1 MQIVPS
7 EGLKLII
14 RHFLIYYPSTSNSVM
29 RFFSDGSPGIVVPL
43 SYSRLPFLKNQ
54 EPQKG
59 EFIAYGVMEHP
70 IIIPPPPAC
79 GMIVIVLQPYAL
91 AFLSG
96 IKPDKLK
103 NCILPLS
110 ALFGPS
116 AYFLQKVVGGLKD
129 EGEIIKELEKFFF
142 SLSSTLPPP
151 DELLRESLYHMKQ
164 SQGKI
169 SIHELLRGL
178 SVSER
183 LLERRFER
191 FIGISPKKLNGILRI
206 NHYLKLLRDP
216 NQAYTPVQAAIE
228 AGFYDQAH
236 LNNRFKE
243 ITGTSPLKYLAS
255 SDPLAINLFSFRS

>member
-7 EGLKLII
+7 DGLKLII

-43 SYSRLPFLKNQ
+43 SYSLLPFLKNQ
-54 EPQKG
+54 ELQKG
-59 EFIAYGVMEHP
+59 ELLAYGLIEHP
-70 IIIPPPPAC
+70 IIIPPPPAF

-96 IKPDKLK
+96 MKPNLLK
-103 NCILPLS
+103 NRILPLS
-110 ALFGPS
+110 ALLGPS
-116 AYFLQKVVGGLKD
+116 AYLLKTAVEGLSD
-129 EGEIIKELEKFFF
+129 EDEIIKELEKFFF
-142 SLSSTLPPP
+142 DLLSNLPPT
-151 DELLRESLYHMKQ
+151 DELLRESLYLMKQ
-164 SQGKI
+164 SYGKI
-169 SIHELLRGL
+169 SINELLRGL

-183 LLERRFER
+183 LLERRFDR

-216 NQAYTPVQAAIE
+216 NQLYTQVQAALE

-236 LNNRFKE
+236 LNNSFKE

-255 SDPLAINLFSFRS
+255 SDPLAINLFSFRG